1 MLYNEEKPSFFL
13 IFLNFLTIYIEKE
26 DMLTRTTDEVEQTF
40 GKLSI
45 IIERYMLLKKA
56 YQKHSE
62 VLSNHSQKVM
72 ELMFKN
78 MRQVFDEELNSLKE
92 RTVK

>member
-1 MLYNEEKPSFFL
+1 
-13 IFLNFLTIYIEKE
+13 
-26 DMLTRTTDEVEQTF
+26 MLTRTTDDVEQKL

-56 YQKHSE
+56 YQQHSE

-72 ELMFKN
+72 ELMFQN

-92 RTVK
+92 RTV

>member
-1 MLYNEEKPSFFL
+1 MPYNEEKIPFFL

-26 DMLTRTTDEVEQTF
+26 DMLTRTTDEVEQKL

-45 IIERYMLLKKA
+45 LIERYMLLKKA

-72 ELMFKN
+72 ELMFQN

-92 RTVK
+92 RTV

>member
-1 MLYNEEKPSFFL
+1 MPYNEEKIPFFL

-26 DMLTRTTDEVEQTF
+26 DMLTRTTDDVEQKL

-72 ELMFKN
+72 ELMFQN
-78 MRQVFDEELNSLKE
+78 MRQVFDKELNSLKE
-92 RTVK
+92 RTV

>member
-26 DMLTRTTDEVEQTF
+26 DMLTRTTDEVEQTL

-72 ELMFKN
+72 ELMFQN
-78 MRQVFDEELNSLKE
+78 MRQVFDKELNSLKE
-92 RTVK
+92 RTV